1 MRSMLHKAEQRFYRR
16 FEIIDGGSG
25 FFYGLMSE
33 TEQQS
38 QPSYVFVSPRHV
50 LRTKSPSA
58 LRPGMVMRTPS
69 GRVFIVGHNGPSE
82 RREGTL
88 WESFRLFEAT
98 GQYKWERRQKL
109 VDPITRLP
117 RDDINKQDLGMIWCA
132 MEPFDR
138 EITDR
143 EMRFSFDQRRVITGA
158 PLLDDDIVDGASV
171 TKVDIQLGVSI
182 GVLT

>member
-1 MRSMLHKAEQRFYRR
+1 MNSMLHKAERRFYRR

-38 QPSYVFVSPRHV
+38 QPSYVFVAPRHV
-50 LRTKSPSA
+50 LRTKSPSSV
-58 LRPGMVMRTPS
+58 RPGMVMRTES
-69 GRVFIVGHNGPSE
+69 GRVYIISHNGPSE

-88 WESFRLFEAT
+88 WESYRLFEVS
-98 GQYKWERRQKL
+98 GQYKWERRRKV
-109 VDPITRLP
+109 VDPITRLE
-117 RDDINKQDLGMIWCA
+117 RDDLSTQNLGMIWCA

-138 EITDR
+138 EAVDR
-143 EMRFSFDQRRVITGA
+143 EMRFSFQQQRVITGA
-158 PLLDDDIVDGASV
+158 PIMAGDIVNGAAV
-171 TKVDIQLGVSI
+171 TKVDTQLGVYI